1 MKAITLAAQS
11 IQLGYADVVI
21 AGGTESMSGCP
32 NYTDGKRTTNGVIT
46 DGLTDAYGNKEHM
59 GLKAELCAKT
69 HSIGRDEQD
78 SFAIESYRKA
88 LDATGLG
95 LFRPEIIPVKVTKP
109 GQRPVLIREDESLS
123 KVSSYPQRKLIL
135 VRCQVC

>member
-11 IQLGYADVVI
+11 IQLGYADVVV

-32 NYTDGKRTTNGVIT
+32 NYTDGKRTINGVIS

-59 GLKAELCAKT
+59 GLKAEMCAKT

-78 SFAIESYRKA
+78 NYAVESYRKA
-88 LDATGLG
+88 QAATRQGF
-95 LFRPEIIPVKVTKP
+95 FRQEIAPIKVTAP
-109 GQRPVLIREDESLS
+109 GQRPVLVREDESLS
-123 KVSSYPQRKLIL
+123 KVSQSHKPGPTQCKRIL
-135 VRCQVC
+135 V